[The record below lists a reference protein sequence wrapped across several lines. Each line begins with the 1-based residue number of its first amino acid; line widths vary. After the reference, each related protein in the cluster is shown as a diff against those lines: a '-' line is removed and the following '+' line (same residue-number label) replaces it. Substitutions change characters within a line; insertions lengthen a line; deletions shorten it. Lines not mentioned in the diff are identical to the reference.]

1 MEWISEM
8 AYENDIPQIPQTR
21 TRSESNPDSNSK
33 EYYKNIY
40 FQGVDKLIHWVIN
53 RMKKVQ
59 KMCKNHGFKFQFGQ
73 W

>member
-1 MEWISEM
+1 MKSDEEFDTFWNQLVIM

-40 FQGVDKLIHWVIN
+40 FQGVDKLIECIHDRLRI
-53 RMKKVQ
+53 
-59 KMCKNHGFKFQFGQ
+59 
-73 W
+73 